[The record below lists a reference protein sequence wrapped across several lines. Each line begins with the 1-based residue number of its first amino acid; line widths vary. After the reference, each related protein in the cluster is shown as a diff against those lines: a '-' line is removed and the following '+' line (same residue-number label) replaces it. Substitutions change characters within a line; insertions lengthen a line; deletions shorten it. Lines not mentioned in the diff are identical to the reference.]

1 MLKGDS
7 YRLRKPNKMHLL
19 VMRKLFVDDSVALR
33 KFDLKGNYRNRYV
46 QNPKPG
52 DVLLDVNFFE
62 VYNGVPITVEKEDK
76 ELLKQATA
84 FDTKL
89 FEQSGIVDYS
99 LILGIPK
106 EDEESGE
113 IVLGIVDYLQ
123 LYNYRKMIESNVK
136 QAGMIAGQL
145 EPTVIGPTRY
155 QLRFTKAMN
164 RYFIAKLEDD

>member
-1 MLKGDS
+1 
-7 YRLRKPNKMHLL
+7 MHLL
-19 VMRKLFVDDSVALR
+19 VMKKLFVDTSVQLN
-33 KFDLKGNYRNRYV
+33 KFDLKGNFRNRYV
-46 QNPKPG
+46 HSPKPG

-62 VYNGVPITVEKEDK
+62 TYNGVPLTVEKEDK
-76 ELLKQATA
+76 ELLRRATE

-106 EDEESGE
+106 EGEESNE

-136 QAGMIAGQL
+136 KAAMIAGQL
-145 EPTVIGPTRY
+145 EPTVIGPARY
-155 QLRFTKAMN
+155 QLRFTKALN
-164 RYFIAKLEDD
+164 RYFIAKLDDE